1 MMPNSPTSLQAAV
14 GARWRPE
21 RGPPLRGI
29 LAVRI
34 FWSPVEF
41 QAPLHIEPEG
51 AVAAGPAE
59 PSGDGRHIVAPR
71 DHPHAEPPAA
81 AVSEE
86 ERRFRLLLRGQVVGG
101 HQLDRGPREDALAAV
116 LAPDDAV
123 ADVRGERRVEHLD
136 RLEPEGLDSVEQALA
151 GAEQDGG

>member
-71 DHPHAEPPAA
+71 DHPTPNPQPLPSPKKSGASAFCSG
-81 AVSEE
+81 VRWS
-86 ERRFRLLLRGQVVGG
+86 VVISST
-101 HQLDRGPREDALAAV
+101 
-116 LAPDDAV
+116 
-123 ADVRGERRVEHLD
+123 
-136 RLEPEGLDSVEQALA
+136 EGLERTRS
-151 GAEQDGG
+151 